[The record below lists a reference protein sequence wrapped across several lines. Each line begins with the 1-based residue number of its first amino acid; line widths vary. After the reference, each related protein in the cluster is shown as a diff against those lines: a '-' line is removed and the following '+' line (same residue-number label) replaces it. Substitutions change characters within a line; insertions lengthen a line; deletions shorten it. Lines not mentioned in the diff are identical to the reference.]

1 MLVLYLYKK
10 YKQKKKEIMT
20 QTAIRFMMA
29 SVALSTTVGVFMHDS
44 HIDAATITALTAR
57 EKNDKD
63 VNGKLTPE
71 LHTHAEHLKIKKSTG
86 GRSTS
91 PDPRDQLRNRQKK
104 MSPKLS
110 KSGMPAHVQHS

>member
-1 MLVLYLYKK
+1 
-10 YKQKKKEIMT
+10 MT
-20 QTAIRFMMA
+20 QTAIRLMMA

-63 VNGKLTPE
+63 VSGKLAPE
-71 LHTHAEHLKIKKSTG
+71 LHTHAEHLKIKKSA

-110 KSGMPAHVQHS
+110 KSGVPAHVQYS